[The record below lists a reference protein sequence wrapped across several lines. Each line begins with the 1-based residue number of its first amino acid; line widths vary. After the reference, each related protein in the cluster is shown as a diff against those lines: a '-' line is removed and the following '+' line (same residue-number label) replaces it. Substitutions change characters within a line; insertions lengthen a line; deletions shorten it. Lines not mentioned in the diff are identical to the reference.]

1 VSEHLQR
8 LSALLPLVAG
18 VRTSGDL
25 DAVLPAVA
33 EAAYEASG
41 AACVTIFLR
50 SLRTGRIEPVA
61 SHGPDQLRR
70 ALAAARPPAD
80 AAELTVVEG
89 GGTART
95 VWVAL
100 TDTDDTRLGY
110 LAASCHT
117 DPQLSILAG
126 VAAYGAQALR
136 RARASIAAARHR
148 AALEALMRLRAE
160 YDERLGIDTLLRS
173 VIDAAHA
180 ALGYRTVAIAL
191 AGPDGAGLVTRCSL
205 GASPLP
211 RVLSGAQLD
220 GLLEDAATIE
230 GAHLIR
236 RGAFA
241 ALGGDPA
248 GGDQD
253 DMIALLPFGAGG
265 RRLGALVAGEPQ
277 DTAWSDGETLA
288 VLRLFAASAA
298 NRLLGME
305 VHATAERL
313 AVTDALTGLGNRGA
327 FVRETERLLRGH
339 ADVAILLCDMD
350 SLKELNDREG
360 HAAGDERLRL
370 TARVLASRLAG
381 RERGFRLGGD
391 EFAVVV
397 PAGGAAR
404 AGDLARAI
412 DAALRAAGASAS
424 IGWAAANGQATV
436 DELLDRADAR
446 MYRVKRGRR
455 ARVAQT

>member
-1 VSEHLQR
+1 VNEHLQR

-41 AACVTIFLR
+41 AACVVIFLR

-61 SHGPDQLRR
+61 THGPEHLRH

-80 AAELTVVEG
+80 APELHVVDDG
-89 GGTART
+89 GAGRT

-100 TDTDDTRLGY
+100 TDTDGTRLGY
-110 LAASCHT
+110 LGASC
-117 DPQLSILAG
+117 DGEPQLSVLSA

-148 AALEALMRLRAE
+148 AALEALMQLRAE
-160 YDERLGIDTLLRS
+160 YDGRLGVDALLGA
-173 VIDAAHA
+173 VIDAAHE

-191 AGPDGAGLVTRCSL
+191 AGADGDGLVVHCSL

-211 RVLSGAQLD
+211 RVLSGAELD
-220 GLLEDAATIE
+220 GLLRGAATIE
-230 GAHLIR
+230 GAHLVR
-236 RGAFA
+236 RGAFVE
-241 ALGGDPA
+241 LGGAP
-248 GGDQD
+248 GDGD
-253 DMIALLPFGAGG
+253 ANDMIALLPFGEGG
-265 RRLGALVAGEPQ
+265 RRLGALVAADPQ
-277 DTAWSDGETLA
+277 DTDWSDTETLA

-298 NRLLGME
+298 NRILGME
-305 VHATAERL
+305 VHAAAERL
-313 AVTDALTGLGNRGA
+313 AAMDALTGLGNRGA
-327 FVRETERLLRGH
+327 FVRETERLLRAAGE
-339 ADVAILLCDMD
+339 VAILLCDMD
-350 SLKELNDREG
+350 GLKALNDREG

-370 TARVLASRLAG
+370 TARVLAGELTG
-381 RERGFRLGGD
+381 HERAYRLGGD

-397 PAGGAAR
+397 PSGGAVR
-404 AGDLARAI
+404 ADALAGAI
-412 DAALRAAGASAS
+412 DAALRDAGAGAS
-424 IGWAAANGQATV
+424 IGWAAAHPHATV
-436 DELLDRADAR
+436 DELLDRADAG

-455 ARVAQT
+455 ARA